1 MTWSTQADLPLLS
14 PASAGARATPSRPPD
29 PRPDAFRGNR
39 RPWPGVSVAKGAQPK
54 GQALAARNIPGASK
68 WPKTTPTRSG
78 GARDLLT
85 YVAMA
90 DVSPEVR
97 EALAS
102 FGRTIEAGFLARQ
115 QTRPQRQAWWN
126 RD

>member
-1 MTWSTQADLPLLS
+1 MTWSTQTDLPLVP
-14 PASAGARATPSRPPD
+14 PAPAGGMLG
-29 PRPDAFRGNR
+29 PRPGASRGNR
-39 RPWPGVSVAKGAQPK
+39 RPWPGVSVVKRVQPK
-54 GQALAARNIPGASK
+54 GQALAAQKSSRLGRQSK
-68 WPKTTPTRSG
+68 SSSSRSG

-115 QTRPQRQAWWN
+115 RTQAPRQAWWN